1 MTCGGRQVWCLE
13 SATRQARG
21 FTECTCRVPLEV
33 SCFSEVFL
41 ESSQVPKN
49 LQDHWKWKVCQP
61 PTPATLWSAACSP
74 STWGQGA
81 FLPEKRALSA
91 TLGKGLAGAVRL
103 CGPLCCHPFGLWD
116 PAHWLCQTPHSQLPG
131 HAGLFGAL
139 S

>member
-1 MTCGGRQVWCLE
+1 MAAGRSGAWSQQLAKHGASPGARAE
-13 SATRQARG
+13 FPLRSAA
-21 FTECTCRVPLEV
+21 
-33 SCFSEVFL
+33 FL
-41 ESSQVPKN
+41 KSFWNLPKCPRTF
-49 LQDHWKWKVCQP
+49 KTIGSGAVCQP

-116 PAHWLCQTPHSQLPG
+116 PAHWLCQTPQSQLLG